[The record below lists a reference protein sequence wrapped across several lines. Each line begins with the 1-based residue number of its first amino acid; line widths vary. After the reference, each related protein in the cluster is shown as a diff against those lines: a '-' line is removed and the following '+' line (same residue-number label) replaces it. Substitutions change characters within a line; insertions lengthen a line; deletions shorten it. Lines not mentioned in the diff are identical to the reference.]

1 MHPYHLTFAFL
12 AWTIAKVVIITFL
25 VMNAILLIPG
35 MKLDNIVH
43 YHHMTVIMEIIIM
56 RHLDNVQIA
65 TMQFL
70 IVILAQIVLIAHPVM
85 NHLR

>member
-35 MKLDNIVH
+35 MKLIVH
-43 YHHMTVIMEIIIM
+43 YHHMTVRMELIIM

-65 TMQFL
+65 TLQFL